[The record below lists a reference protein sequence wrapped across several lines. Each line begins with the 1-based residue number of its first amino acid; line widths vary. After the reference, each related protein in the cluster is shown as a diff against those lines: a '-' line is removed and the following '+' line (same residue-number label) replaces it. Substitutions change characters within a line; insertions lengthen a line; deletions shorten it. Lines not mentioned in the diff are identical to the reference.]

1 MNIINIILCALK
13 IDNRGVTAIEYAMI
27 AALVAVAA
35 ATAMT
40 ALGTS
45 LTATL
50 AAIGA
55 AL

>member
-1 MNIINIILCALK
+1 MNMINIIPRALK

>member
-1 MNIINIILCALK
+1 MQYVTQMLRALK
-13 IDNRGVTAIEYAMI
+13 IDDRGVTAIEYAMI